1 MNGYDDNYNLYRENK
16 EKEQYKNNFI
26 TRAKNMI
33 RLDKKKDIELS
44 NGVVINYNRQTK
56 QILHIRLPNG
66 VIIDDMSIIG
76 YSNAI
81 VYLGKMGNIKVA
93 VKITTP
99 RDSLFLTDD
108 KLVFLNANNDLFTKI
123 YYSFR
128 NGKILSGEKLQLSK
142 EKEPVSRFKYNHK
155 NNIISFEVVNIYI
168 MEYVDIT
175 LDKFFN
181 NSNIFSDIKPNSVL
195 TNNTICNLYHFLLR
209 VVERLTAAG
218 LYYFDIKLENI
229 GIINIH
235 DNPQFI
241 MIDLDSILS
250 IEDVTRGAY
259 LSTLYTDGAFN
270 SRTNFWRAEMIAVF
284 NTIIVALSSP
294 SFYLPIN
301 YKPLIKGI
309 INNNEYTR
317 LGTLINSLTP
327 LNSEYG
333 DYYVYRTILF
343 IGAFMMVYNM
353 TRNVNLNELTKV
365 TSFLSRTNLSDPRT
379 DQYADI
385 MTELFLG
392 IFVVFLP
399 YSIHDKIR
407 LLRATIRNTNTN
419 TTIDYADWNGN
430 EYWASTPAHVILHRA
445 ENVINDTCGND
456 RCGAIEYILATFKIP
471 GSSYYM

>member
-241 MIDLDSILS
+241 MIDL
-250 IEDVTRGAY
+250 
-259 LSTLYTDGAFN
+259 LY
-270 SRTNFWRAEMIAVF
+270 
-284 NTIIVALSSP
+284 
-294 SFYLPIN
+294 
-301 YKPLIKGI
+301 
-309 INNNEYTR
+309 
-317 LGTLINSLTP
+317 
-327 LNSEYG
+327 
-333 DYYVYRTILF
+333 
-343 IGAFMMVYNM
+343 
-353 TRNVNLNELTKV
+353 
-365 TSFLSRTNLSDPRT
+365 
-379 DQYADI
+379 
-385 MTELFLG
+385 
-392 IFVVFLP
+392 
-399 YSIHDKIR
+399 
-407 LLRATIRNTNTN
+407 
-419 TTIDYADWNGN
+419 
-430 EYWASTPAHVILHRA
+430 
-445 ENVINDTCGND
+445 
-456 RCGAIEYILATFKIP
+456 
-471 GSSYYM
+471 